1 MRVKKQNFNILQIA
15 DSGQCFRMNQIK
27 TASDKIVY
35 EMIAYGKYLKLE
47 QVEEDQVEF
56 HCSEDE
62 YYELWEDYF
71 DLSYDYEGLVKTLVE
86 GEDPFLKEA
95 AAYGNGIRILK
106 QEPFEAMIS
115 FIISQNKNIP
125 AIRSAIEALCVRYGE
140 KIIVEE
146 NGDKE
151 YYSFPTPEAL
161 AKADT
166 VELRKL
172 KMGYRDEYIISAAK
186 AVKNGDIDLE
196 YLKQVGFDEAVKAL
210 KGVHGIGDKVAN
222 CISLYGL
229 HHIEGF
235 PVDVWI
241 KRVLNE
247 IYDNKFEKEQYSGYA
262 GIVQQYMFYYMRY
275 LKGRS

>member
-1 MRVKKQNFNILQIA
+1 
-15 DSGQCFRMNQIK
+15 MNQID
-27 TASDKIVY
+27 APSGKIRY
-35 EMIAYGKYLKLE
+35 EMIAYGKYLELE
-47 QVEEDQVEF
+47 QVDKDQVELF
-56 HCSEDE
+56 CSEEE
-62 YYELWEDYF
+62 YHEIWEEYF
-71 DLSYDYEGLVKTLVE
+71 DLSYDYESIVNTLIE

-95 AAYGNGIRILK
+95 AAYGRGIRILK

-125 AIRSAIEALCVRYGE
+125 AIRSGIEAICARYGE
-140 KIIVEE
+140 RIVISEKS
-146 NGDKE
+146 GKD
-151 YYSFPTPEAL
+151 YYAFPTPDAL
-161 AKADT
+161 AKADKE
-166 VELRKL
+166 ELRRL

-186 AVKNGDIDLE
+186 AVQKGEINLE
-196 YLKQVGFDEAVKAL
+196 YLKQIGFDEAVKAL

-241 KRVLNE
+241 KRVIDE
-247 IYDNKFEKEQYSGYA
+247 IYHNKFEKEQYFGYA

-275 LKGRS
+275 LKGRG